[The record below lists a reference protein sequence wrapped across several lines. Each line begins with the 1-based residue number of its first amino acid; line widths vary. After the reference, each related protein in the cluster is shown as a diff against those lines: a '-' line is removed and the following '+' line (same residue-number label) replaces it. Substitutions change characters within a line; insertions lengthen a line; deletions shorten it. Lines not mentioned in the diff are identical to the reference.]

1 MGAATVFGYFPGNY
15 VWNLAVL
22 AALNSGGL
30 IDEVDRACRPIR
42 EAAARGEDAG
52 TGDFL
57 VAWTDLTDRLKAQA
71 GAA

>member
-1 MGAATVFGYFPGNY
+1 MFEYFPGNY
-15 VWNLAVL
+15 VWNLAVV

-30 IDEVDRACRPIR
+30 IDEVDRACLPIR

-57 VAWTDLTDRLKAQA
+57 PPGPTSPTS
-71 GAA
+71 

>member
-1 MGAATVFGYFPGNY
+1 MSGCASPR
-15 VWNLAVL
+15 AV
-22 AALNSGGL
+22 ST
-30 IDEVDRACRPIR
+30 CRPIR

-57 VAWTDLTDRLKAQA
+57 VARTDLTDRLKAQA